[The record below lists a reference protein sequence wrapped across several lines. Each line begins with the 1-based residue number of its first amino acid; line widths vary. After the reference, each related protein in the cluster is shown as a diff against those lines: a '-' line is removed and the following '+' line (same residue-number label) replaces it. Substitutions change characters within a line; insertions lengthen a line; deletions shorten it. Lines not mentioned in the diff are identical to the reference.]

1 MKRINRSALRGFTII
16 EMLVSMVVLAMLMA
30 AVGLAFHASTTSF
43 LVNQDMYERINNSR
57 QVLLR
62 ITSDLRTAQG
72 VAILGA
78 GASEDIDEHRCSLIR
93 ANGMD
98 VTYLHNSSGAASY
111 NAALDNNTL
120 YLIVN
125 GGAQAGNYVLC
136 PNVADMSFT
145 RAVTGSNVRN
155 VQISMTVTNDDGT
168 NAQTLHTA
176 AVVRTAQ

>member
-1 MKRINRSALRGFTII
+1 MKKMNRPVRGFTMI
-16 EMLVSMVVLAMLMA
+16 ELLMSMVILAMLMA
-30 AVGLAFHASTTSF
+30 AVGLAFHASTSSF
-43 LVNQDMYERINNSR
+43 MINQDMYERINNAR

-62 ITSDLRTAQG
+62 ITTDLRTAQG
-72 VAILGA
+72 VALLGA
-78 GASEDIDEHRCSLIR
+78 GVSQDIDEHRVSLIR

-98 VTYLHNSSGAASY
+98 VTYLHNSNGAASY

-125 GGAQAGNYVLC
+125 SGAQAGSYVLC
-136 PNVADMSFT
+136 PNVSAMSFV
-145 RAVTGSNVRN
+145 RAVNGSNVRN

-168 NAQTLHTA
+168 GSQTLNTA